1 MLLPLSLLF
10 VGAVLVLNG
19 FWMFG
24 RIDDREIVLINC
36 ATAAITAT
44 VAAVTLVRAQDIA
57 DVRAVAMTLLFSVTY
72 LWVAFNR
79 ISASDGRGLGWF
91 SLFVAL
97 SVLPEA
103 VLTLRA
109 ASNVMEI
116 WLGLCWLAW
125 AALWFLYFLT
135 LAMQRPFR
143 RQTGAATLASGV
155 LTAWLPALFLMYG
168 AQA

>member
-19 FWMFG
+19 LWMAG
-24 RIDDREIVLINC
+24 RISDREIVVINF

-44 VAAVTLVRAQDIA
+44 VAILSLVRATGVA
-57 DVRAVAMTLLFSVTY
+57 EVRSVAMTLLFSVTY
-72 LWVAFNR
+72 LWVAINR
-79 ISASDGRGLGWF
+79 LSGSDGRGLGWF

-103 VLTLRA
+103 VRSLA
-109 ASNVMEI
+109 VAQSAMDV
-116 WLGLCWLAW
+116 WLGLCWVPW
-125 AALWFLYFLT
+125 AGLWFTYFLA
-135 LAMQRPFR
+135 LGLQRPI
-143 RQTGAATLASGV
+143 QSQATVATLASGV

-168 AQA
+168 APA

>member
-19 FWMFG
+19 LWMSG
-24 RIDDREIVLINC
+24 RIDDREIVLING
-36 ATAAITAT
+36 ATAAITAAVAT
-44 VAAVTLVRAQDIA
+44 VSLVRAENVE

-79 ISASDGRGLGWF
+79 VSGSDGRGLGWF

-103 VLTLRA
+103 IRTLST
-109 ASNVMEI
+109 ASSVMET

-125 AALWFLYFLT
+125 AGLWFLYFLT
-135 LAMQRPFR
+135 LAMQRSFR
-143 RQTGAATLASGV
+143 KQTALATLLSGV

-168 AQA
+168 SQT

>member
-19 FWMFG
+19 LWMAG
-24 RIDDREIVLINC
+24 RIDDREIVLIDG
-36 ATAAITAT
+36 ATAAITAA
-44 VAAVTLVRAQDIA
+44 VAAVSLVQARDVA

-79 ISASDGRGLGWF
+79 VSGSDGRGLGWF

-103 VLTLRA
+103 VRTLRA
-109 ASNVMEI
+109 ASTAMET
-116 WLGLCWLAW
+116 WQGLCWLAW
-125 AALWFLYFLT
+125 AGLWFLYFLT
-135 LAMQRPFR
+135 LALQRGFR
-143 RQTGAATLASGV
+143 RQTALATLCSGV
-155 LTAWLPALFLMYG
+155 LTAWLPALVLMYG
-168 AQA
+168 GRA

>member
-19 FWMFG
+19 LWMAG
-24 RIDDREIVLINC
+24 RIDDREIVLING
-36 ATAAITAT
+36 ATAAITAA
-44 VAAVTLVRAQDIA
+44 VAAVSLVEARTIA

-72 LWVAFNR
+72 LWVAYNR
-79 ISASDGRGLGWF
+79 ISGSDGRGLGWF

-103 VLTLRA
+103 VRTLSA
-109 ASNVMEI
+109 ASAMIEL

-143 RQTGAATLASGV
+143 RQASVATLASGV
-155 LTAWLPALFLMYG
+155 LTAWLPALYLMYG
-168 AQA
+168 GPT

>member
-19 FWMFG
+19 LWMSG
-24 RIDDREIVLINC
+24 RIDDREIVVING

-44 VAAVTLVRAQDIA
+44 VAAVSLVRVQSVD

-79 ISASDGRGLGWF
+79 VSSSDGRGLGWF

-103 VLTLRA
+103 IGTLGA
-109 ASNVMEI
+109 ATSVMET
-116 WLGLCWLAW
+116 WLGLCWLTW
-125 AALWFLYFLT
+125 AGLWFLYFLT

-143 RQTGAATLASGV
+143 RQTAMATLLCGI

-168 AQA
+168 TRT

>member
-19 FWMFG
+19 LWMTG
-24 RIDDREIVLINC
+24 RISDKEIVVINFVTAGITGMVAVLSLIH
-36 ATAAITAT
+36 ATTG
-44 VAAVTLVRAQDIA
+44 D

-72 LWVAFNR
+72 VWVAINR
-79 ISASDGRGLGWF
+79 LNGSDGRGLGWF

-103 VLTLRA
+103 IRT
-109 ASNVMEI
+109 ASLATNFIET
-116 WLGLCWLAW
+116 WLAICW
-125 AALWFLYFLT
+125 AIWACLWFMYFLA
-135 LAMQRPFR
+135 LALDKPIQ
-143 RQTGAATLASGV
+143 RQTAVATLGSGV
-155 LTAWLPALFLMYG
+155 LTAWMPALFLMYG